1 MERDFKT
8 FYNHTIATFFPFY
21 KTTLN
26 TFVLWKNNFT
36 KSGTLF
42 LSIHD
47 KSAKVL
53 QQALSREGKLFASH

>member
-1 MERDFKT
+1 MEKDFKT
-8 FYNHTIATFFPFY
+8 FYDHAIATFFPFD
-21 KTTLN
+21 KTALS

-47 KSAKVL
+47 KSAKVV
-53 QQALSREGKLFASH
+53 QQAPSRDSELFASH